1 MANDSK
7 TTKWLYMD
15 ERFTSVLMAVL
26 VIIFWA
32 VLFPVVND
40 STGAATAAGMALE
53 NLSASAKAI
62 VNLVPLVYAFAGQ
75 ILCFGIIFQSWNCN
89 SDSISGILRWPKVN

>member
-1 MANDSK
+1 MANDFK
-7 TTKWLYMD
+7 IIKVVTNMD
-15 ERFTSVLMAVL
+15 ERFTSILMAVL

-40 STGAATAAGMALE
+40 ATAGATVATKALE

-62 VNLVPLVYAFAGQ
+62 VNLVPLVYAFAGP
-75 ILCFGIIFQSWNCN
+75 GIAIAIVYMGF
-89 SDSISGILRWPKVN
+89 SGGRR

>member
-1 MANDSK
+1 
-7 TTKWLYMD
+7 MD
-15 ERFTSVLMAVL
+15 ERFTSILMAVL

-40 STGAATAAGMALE
+40 STAGATVTGMALE

-62 VNLVPLVYAFAGQ
+62 VNLIPLVYAFAGQ
-75 ILCFGIIFQSWNCN
+75 ILCFGIVFQNWCGNSHSLSWF
-89 SDSISGILRWPKVN
+89 RWRKEINQD